1 MAAPK
6 PPVIVVPGITA
17 TVLRDEYP
25 VEAEPVWKVIGKEW
39 ERVFLH
45 PDDLRYERDEPAVVR
60 PDAVFPIPYREFI
73 EELRHDLSEKADE
86 PVPVFPFPYDWR
98 QPLRRIQ
105 EELSAFIDEVMARTA
120 LLRHYHKG
128 DYGEDP
134 KVDLV
139 GHSMGGLVIAG
150 LLADAGQAG
159 DARVRKVATL
169 GSPFRGSFEAVI
181 KVAVGTAALGLGEE
195 SSRDREAARLTP
207 ALYHLI
213 PSIEGG
219 LKVAEGLPEDLYD
232 ADLWQDGVIATI
244 GEYIRLHGL
253 DAPRAKRDREAR
265 AKEILQGILD
275 GAREH
280 RDSLESL
287 RLERSGLSRDDWL
300 AVVGVGEKTR
310 TELRIENDRG
320 DPWFDL
326 ASAGRKN
333 GYPEPERDDA
343 GEIVVNLWETGD
355 GTVPYAGARAAF
367 VPLESV
373 VCVSTDDFGYWEIGD
388 KLLEKVGVGLHGML
402 PEMNVVRK
410 LVAAHL
416 KGDANEK
423 GRAHPGVWGRRAPDL
438 ARNADWDPPLKGLR
452 EKEP

>member
-6 PPVIVVPGITA
+6 PPVVVVPGITA

-25 VEAEPVWKVIGKEW
+25 VAAEAIWKVIGKEW
-39 ERVFLH
+39 DRVFLH

-60 PDAVFPIPYREFI
+60 PDGVFPIPYREFI
-73 EELRHDLSEKADE
+73 EELRHDLSEKGDE
-86 PVPVFPFPYDWR
+86 PVPVYPFPYDWR
-98 QPLRRIQ
+98 QPLRRVQ
-105 EELSAFIDEVMARTA
+105 ESLSVFLDEVIARTS
-120 LLRHYHKG
+120 LLRHYHKAEYA
-128 DYGEDP
+128 DDP

-139 GHSMGGLVIAG
+139 GHSMGGLIIAG
-150 LLADAGQAG
+150 LLADAGQTG

-219 LKVAEGLPEDLYD
+219 LEVDPGLP
-232 ADLWQDGVIATI
+232 ADLFDAGLWQPGVIATI

-265 AKEILQGILD
+265 AREILQGILD
-275 GAREH
+275 GARAH
-280 RDSLESL
+280 RESLEGL
-287 RLERSGLSRDDWL
+287 RLERSGLTRDDWL

-310 TELRIENDRG
+310 TQLRIAEDGG

-333 GYPEPERDDA
+333 GYPKPKGGDVE
-343 GEIVVNLWETGD
+343 LWETGD
-355 GTVPYAGARAAF
+355 GTVPYRGARSAF
-367 VPLESV
+367 VPLESI
-373 VCVSTDDFGYWEIGD
+373 VCVSDDDFGYWEISD

-402 PEMNVVRK
+402 PEMNLVRK
-410 LVAAHL
+410 LVVAHL

-423 GRAHPGVWGRRAPDL
+423 GRAHPGIWGRQAPDL
-438 ARNADWDPPLKGLR
+438 EDAEWDPPLKGLR
-452 EKEP
+452 KKEPGD